1 MKKTIILFMI
11 FLLCLSCS
19 QIKYTSPELS
29 STYNLQFNELATMKT
44 GQFGMGYTTDGK
56 YLYAVYG
63 RSNDPYYV
71 TKSERYDIANDK
83 WTMFPNNNT
92 TKRYVSA
99 EYIDNKIYVL
109 NGNCQDNSINEK
121 VEVIDL
127 QTGEVNYL
135 NDNPSPVSYSG
146 SAVWNDKIYVFGGSI
161 HNPRSRVVSYCNQM
175 YLFDPVN
182 DDWTLLGVIPEHKQT
197 RGEIVDGILY
207 IFGGYNGKVSSQ
219 IDAYYIADSTWY
231 YLGEMPVEMS
241 ANAITKHGD
250 FIWLIGDYND
260 LNMLAVFNTKTL
272 EFVLI
277 KSNMVGRRHAGAEI
291 VGNKLYVYGGNRSS
305 KGNILAN
312 IQVADISEIERLLSQ
327 E

>member
-1 MKKTIILFMI
+1 MKKTIILLILLF
-11 FLLCLSCS
+11 LCLSCS
-19 QIKYTSPELS
+19 QVQNIQQDLQP
-29 STYNLQFNELATMKT
+29 TYNLQFSDLTPMKT
-44 GQFGMGYTTDGK
+44 GRFGLGYTTDGK

-63 RSNDPYYV
+63 RSNDPNYV
-71 TKSERYDIANDK
+71 TKSERYDISNDK
-83 WTMFPNNNT
+83 WSIFPNNNT

-99 EYIDNKIYVL
+99 EYINNKIYVF
-109 NGNCQDNSINEK
+109 NGNCQDNSINKK
-121 VEVIDL
+121 VEVIDT

-135 NDNPSPVSYSG
+135 NENPSPVSYSG
-146 SAVWNDKIYVFGGSI
+146 TAVWKDKIYVFGGSI
-161 HNPRSRVVSYCNQM
+161 HHPGSRRVSYSNQM

-207 IFGGYNGKVSSQ
+207 VLGGFNGKVSSQ

-250 FIWLIGDYND
+250 FIWLVGDYND
-260 LNMLAVFNTKTL
+260 LNLLAVFNTKTL

-277 KSNMVGRRHAGAEI
+277 KSNMLGRRHAGAEI